1 LGDGDTEQEAAG
13 LDTGDERGS
22 QRTGNF
28 GELFVGST
36 ESGGFV
42 EQRRNVA
49 KEDSGLWK
57 ARDGT
62 DVCSKI
68 DVGGHGWMLAEE
80 KAEVK

>member
-1 LGDGDTEQEAAG
+1 
-13 LDTGDERGS
+13 
-22 QRTGNF
+22 
-28 GELFVGST
+28 
-36 ESGGFV
+36 
-42 EQRRNVA
+42 
-49 KEDSGLWK
+49 LWK